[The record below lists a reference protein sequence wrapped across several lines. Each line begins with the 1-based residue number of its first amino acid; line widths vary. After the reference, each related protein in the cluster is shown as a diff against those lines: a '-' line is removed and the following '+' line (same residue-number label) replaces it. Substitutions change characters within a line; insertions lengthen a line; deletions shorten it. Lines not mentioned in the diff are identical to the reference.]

1 VNTSQTVATTGRPW
15 LKANTFALYRAQI
28 DALHLQNNFAFV
40 AEFARRL
47 NAESGCKLHP
57 IASEVLAGPSPFRTY
72 TIAKASESLTP
83 AGVSPDDYACYFNKI
98 ERRLSCPIF

>member
-1 VNTSQTVATTGRPW
+1 VKTLPTVETTERPW
-15 LKANTFALYRAQI
+15 ASDKTFTLYRATL

-47 NAESGCKLHP
+47 NAESGYKLHP
-57 IASEVLAGPSPFRTY
+57 IASEVLAGPSPYRTY
-72 TIAKASESLTP
+72 AIAQASESLTP
-83 AGVSPDDYACYFNKI
+83 AGVSHDDYACYFNEI